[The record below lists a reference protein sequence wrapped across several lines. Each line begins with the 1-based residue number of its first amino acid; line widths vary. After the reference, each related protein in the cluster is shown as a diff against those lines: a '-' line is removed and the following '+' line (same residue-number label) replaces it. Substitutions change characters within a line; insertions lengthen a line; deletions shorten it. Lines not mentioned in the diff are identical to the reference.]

1 MIERAIRRDATS
13 IPVNDENA
21 VRRPSAY
28 MSRSSAFTTEITWS
42 AKRAAPESTSKLCG
56 RGVDEPVSVKSNLPL
71 NVTQVWFF
79 TRQRWQDATSGV
91 PAFWIRT
98 QPVWVSWHSTHP

>member
-13 IPVNDENA
+13 ILVNDENA

-28 MSRSSAFTTEITWS
+28 MSKSSAFTTEITWS
-42 AKRAAPESTSKLCG
+42 KMNQRRSQYQSYVGEDSDK
-56 RGVDEPVSVKSNLPL
+56 PVKVKSNWPL

-79 TRQRWQDATSGV
+79 TRQCWQDATSGV

-98 QPVWVSWHSTHP
+98 QPVWVWWHSTHP

>member
-1 MIERAIRRDATS
+1 MIERAIRQDVTS

-21 VRRPSAY
+21 ARRPSAY
-28 MSRSSAFTTEITWS
+28 MSRSLAFTTEITWS
-42 AKRAAPESTSKLCG
+42 TMNRRQSQYQSYVGEDNNK
-56 RGVDEPVSVKSNLPL
+56 PVKVKSNWPL

-79 TRQRWQDATSGV
+79 MRQRWQDATSGV

-98 QPVWVSWHSTHP
+98 QPVWVSWHLTHP